1 MNKDLYNRKAKLP
14 DTLVN
19 HLNKSFEMVEAD
31 SNVEGFNR
39 NKELR
44 DNPIVTYQQIKR
56 IKNWFDSY
64 NGNKE
69 DAPFILNGGDRM
81 NVWCDEVLNV
91 WRNSTEGG
99 KEIKKD
105 TGMMNQ
111 YNDPHAKD
119 NLNIADKHS
128 STVDNLKVESLKEEI
143 NKINKLIKN
152 INYARTKR

>member
-1 MNKDLYNRKAKLP
+1 MNKNLYDRIAIIPNSLVKHLEDCFNSINGNQNIEGYNR
-14 DTLVN
+14 N
-19 HLNKSFEMVEAD
+19 QQ
-31 SNVEGFNR
+31 
-39 NKELR
+39 LR
-44 DNPIVTYQQIKR
+44 QGKQATYQQIKR
-56 IKNWFDSY
+56 IKNWFESY
-64 NGNKE
+64 SGNKK

-81 NVWCDEVLNV
+81 NTWCDEVLNV
-91 WRNSTEGG
+91 WRSSTEGG

-152 INYARTKR
+152 INYASTKR